1 MSGGQEEA
9 FELFN
14 RAVLC
19 HVLPVGLLLADQLI
33 QLAEFLFLP
42 EESIIVLRGAADCW
56 HTTYYVANYSAEV
69 CYEDGIFTLWNFH
82 HYS

>member
-42 EESIIVLRGAADCW
+42 VLFGVEQEGHLSGDHGQQHFIIIFKHPFQVQL
-56 HTTYYVANYSAEV
+56 VASPP
-69 CYEDGIFTLWNFH
+69 DIRD
-82 HYS
+82 

>member
-19 HVLPVGLLLADQLI
+19 RVLPVGLLLADQLI

-42 EESIIVLRGAADCW
+42 VLFGF
-56 HTTYYVANYSAEV
+56 YQ
-69 CYEDGIFTLWNFH
+69 
-82 HYS
+82 